1 MPFSSVK
8 YFLKICLLWFWRGEK
23 KSLLPWNYSN
33 LGFPEQS
40 RESKQLD
47 SPLADGWNCWLR
59 CREWCFPF
67 VYPGKLLSP
76 VTALILILLC
86 GFQSFWNLDSCAFPW
101 SVKLLSIGALL
112 WVSPLGSRRL
122 KLNRKEA
129 LSWSPQAWGSLP
141 DGPCTHHT
149 CHDGRREGQ
158 EKRIKDHYSWE
169 SQVVPLTSSV
179 VNTIFSTEEK

>member
-8 YFLKICLLWFWRGEK
+8 YFRKFAYCDFGGGK
-23 KSLLPWNYSN
+23 KNLSFHETIQI
-33 LGFPEQS
+33 LGFQSNPERAS
-40 RESKQLD
+40 SLTP
-47 SPLADGWNCWLR
+47 PLLMAGTAGWDAENDAFHLCIQGS
-59 CREWCFPF
+59 F
-67 VYPGKLLSP
+67 LSP

-129 LSWSPQAWGSLP
+129 LSWSPQAWGPLP

-149 CHDGRREGQ
+149 CHDGR
-158 EKRIKDHYSWE
+158 IP
-169 SQVVPLTSSV
+169 PLCQPLH
-179 VNTIFSTEEK
+179 IDIAC